1 MTIPSDPPA
10 VSINP
15 PSPQG
20 LERIDTIEESNRQLV
35 AEKHEMEATITA
47 LRAEISSLQ
56 DQVNAAEA
64 QQDRRPSP
72 RSTP

>member
-20 LERIDTIEESNRQLV
+20 LERIDTIEESLRQLV
-35 AEKHEMEATITA
+35 AEKQEMEATITA
-47 LRAEISSLQ
+47 LRQEVSSLR
-56 DQVNAAEA
+56 DQLNAEQARQE
-64 QQDRRPSP
+64 
-72 RSTP
+72 

>member
-20 LERIDTIEESNRQLV
+20 LERIDTIEESLRQLV
-35 AEKHEMEATITA
+35 AEKQEMEATITA
-47 LRAEISSLQ
+47 LRQEVSSLR
-56 DQVNAAEA
+56 DQLNAAEA
-64 QQDRRPSP
+64 RQE
-72 RSTP
+72 

>member
-20 LERIDTIEESNRQLV
+20 LERIDTIEESLRQLV
-35 AEKHEMEATITA
+35 AEKQEMEATITA
-47 LRAEISSLQ
+47 LRQEVSSLR
-56 DQVNAAEA
+56 DQLNAAQARQE
-64 QQDRRPSP
+64 
-72 RSTP
+72 